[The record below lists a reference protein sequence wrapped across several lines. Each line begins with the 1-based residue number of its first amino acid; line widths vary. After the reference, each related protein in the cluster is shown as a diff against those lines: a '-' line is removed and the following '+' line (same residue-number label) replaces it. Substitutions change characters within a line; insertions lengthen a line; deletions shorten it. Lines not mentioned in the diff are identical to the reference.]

1 MAKKRPERI
10 RIVLGLGDGSSEPA
24 LTLRKTPSKFI
35 KGEVESI
42 IKCS

>member
-24 LTLRKTPSKFI
+24 LTLKTPSKFI
-35 KGEVESI
+35 KGEVESN